1 MREQE
6 NDYPYDD
13 NEFFDEFVNMV
24 KTINKLSEPLVFE
37 KQDRKPQ
44 LLIYGEMG
52 NGKSTT
58 GNMLM
63 RELQLR

>member
-1 MREQE
+1 
-6 NDYPYDD
+6 
-13 NEFFDEFVNMV
+13 MV

-63 RELQLR
+63 REL

>member
-1 MREQE
+1 MRDQE
-6 NDYPYDD
+6 NEFPEDD

-37 KQDRKPQ
+37 KQDRRPQ
-44 LLIYGEMG
+44 LLIYGEMA

-63 RELQLR
+63 REL

>member
-1 MREQE
+1 MRELE
-6 NDYPYDD
+6 NEFPDDD

-44 LLIYGEMG
+44 LLIFGEMG

-63 RELQLR
+63 REL

>member
-6 NDYPYDD
+6 NEFPEDD
-13 NEFFDEFVNMV
+13 NEFFDEFINMV
-24 KTINKLSEPLVFE
+24 KTINKLSEPLLFE
-37 KQDRKPQ
+37 KKDRKPQ

-63 RELQLR
+63 REL

>member
-6 NDYPYDD
+6 NEFPDDD
-13 NEFFDEFVNMV
+13 NQFFDEFVNMV

-37 KQDRKPQ
+37 KQDRRPQ
-44 LLIYGEMG
+44 LLIYGEME

-63 RELQLR
+63 RELQFR

>member
-6 NDYPYDD
+6 KEFPDDD

-63 RELQLR
+63 REL

>member
-1 MREQE
+1 MRDQE
-6 NDYPYDD
+6 NEFPEDD

-37 KQDRKPQ
+37 KQDRKAQ

-63 RELQLR
+63 RDL

>member
-1 MREQE
+1 MHELE
-6 NDYPYDD
+6 NDYPDD
-13 NEFFDEFVNMV
+13 DDEFFDEFVNKV
-24 KTINKLSEPLVFE
+24 KIINKLSEPLAFQ
-37 KQDRKPQ
+37 KQDKKPQ

-63 RELQLR
+63 RDL

>member
-6 NDYPYDD
+6 NEFPDDD
-13 NEFFDEFVNMV
+13 NQFFDEFVNMV

-37 KQDRKPQ
+37 KQDRRPQ
-44 LLIYGEMG
+44 LLIYGEME

-63 RELQLR
+63 REL